1 MDPKTDASTG
11 ASGKVS
17 MSLFYRNIGKSGNTE
32 DFFANRSKCGQSMI
46 RRDCRGNETEDVK
59 RKQHLEGGR
68 SGELLSGE

>member
-17 MSLFYRNIGKSGNTE
+17 MSFNTKE

-59 RKQHLEGGR
+59 RKQHWEGGR